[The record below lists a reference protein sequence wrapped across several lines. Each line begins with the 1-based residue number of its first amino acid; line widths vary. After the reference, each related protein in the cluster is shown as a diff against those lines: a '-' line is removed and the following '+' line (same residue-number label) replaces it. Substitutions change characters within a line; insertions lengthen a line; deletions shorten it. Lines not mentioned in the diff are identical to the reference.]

1 MKNGLKTL
9 KELETKEKSKV
20 FKLASDEVICI
31 GGMRGTGKTTLA
43 KHIASKFEACVI
55 FDPLGQY
62 SEFSD
67 TYVPRSSS
75 LEEFDSI
82 ARMVWQRGNTVFVV
96 EECES
101 FLGERMNLSPYA
113 FRIVL
118 QGRNR
123 GIGLIAVTRR
133 IANLSKTVF
142 SLSDHVYLFR
152 FFSPNDV
159 KYCSEFIGRAW
170 AARLQKLPKYHFL
183 YYSAEGEI
191 TECPPL
197 MI

>member
-1 MKNGLKTL
+1 MSNGLKV
-9 KELETKEKSKV
+9 EKKPRT

-43 KHIASKFEACVI
+43 KHITSQFESVYV
-55 FDPLGQY
+55 FDPLNQY
-62 SEFSD
+62 AEFEH
-67 TYVPRSSS
+67 YVPETSSI
-75 LEEFDSI
+75 EEFDSVAKRI
-82 ARMVWQRGNTVFVV
+82 WLKGNMVFVV
-96 EECES
+96 EECEGY
-101 FLGERMNLSPYA
+101 LGERMALSPYA
-113 FRIVL
+113 FKIVL

-159 KYCSEFIGRAW
+159 KYCAEFIGRAW
-170 AARLQKLPKYHFL
+170 GARLQKLPKFHFL
-183 YYSAEGEI
+183 YYSTEGEI
-191 TECPPL
+191 MECPP
-197 MI
+197 IAI